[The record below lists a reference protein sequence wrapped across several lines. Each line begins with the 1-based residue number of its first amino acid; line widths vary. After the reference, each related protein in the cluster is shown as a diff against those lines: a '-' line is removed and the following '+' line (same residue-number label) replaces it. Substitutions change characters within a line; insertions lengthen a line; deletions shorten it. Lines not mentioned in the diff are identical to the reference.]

1 MRTPSDKTLPDLRD
15 PKRAQRRQVSIMHV
29 FRDAAEQGNAR
40 LEDRRQS
47 DGETQIALITRHRR
61 DGVSEEDLRRHLTLD
76 LESLLNT
83 IRLDALVPLADHPRV
98 ARSVVNFGINDMSS
112 VNRSRRSETAISAAI
127 RQSLID
133 HEPRLIKDSIEITIL
148 SAEAS
153 ANQRL
158 SFEVHAEIAAD
169 PADLP
174 LYFVTEVDLG
184 AGKVQMKRLR
194 VQR

>member
-1 MRTPSDKTLPDLRD
+1 MRNLSDKTSPDLRD
-15 PKRAQRRQVSIMHV
+15 AKRAHRRQVSIMHV

-40 LEDRRQS
+40 LEDRSQS

-61 DGVSEEDLRRHLTLD
+61 DGIGEEDLRRHLALD

-83 IRLDALVPLADHPRV
+83 IRLDAMVSLADHPRV
-98 ARSVVNFGINDMSS
+98 SRSVLNFGINDMSS
-112 VNRSRRSETAISAAI
+112 VNRSRRSETAIAAAI
-127 RQSLID
+127 RQSLLD
-133 HEPRLIKDSIEITIL
+133 HEPRLVKDSIDINIV

-153 ANQRL
+153 PNQRL

-174 LYFVTEVDLG
+174 LDFITEVDLG